1 VELKIKF
8 IGDDLGFYEE
18 IKKRYENLYTSV
30 KFSFSEFSI
39 KKNSDSITVMQM
51 IYEEQIDVIF
61 IDFEDDPLFAYNFS
75 LLVNSNA
82 ELRKKSLCA
91 LHGFNERDKS
101 IDYAL
106 SAEVRINHIK
116 GIEIHDIVFDTIS
129 FIDVDKSK
137 VPAFVSGE
145 DFDILNLEF
154 KVKVCYCTPKY
165 LHVETNTQLE
175 EGQIVELS
183 AHPLDHFIKSKRFRV
198 INEKNSNLFYN
209 SRFSYDLEFTYI
221 DDQFF
226 RSSEQAWLDS
236 IEYEGNK
243 KGYEQ
248 DTSEDFDQMLRLVK
262 MRKNKIKY
270 PKNELEEWV
279 VKNKNESVKKTKVL
293 IFDDSMH
300 LIRETRKIKDTTIK
314 YETGLVYDYYQIRR
328 FNPHLVIFN
337 ITEKQS
343 VEKANEL
350 LEHLSTLDEKI
361 LVCLTNTEDEFKYE
375 KYITFPED
383 LDLKTFKTMITKFN
397 SKIDISTNT
406 ERVFFDI
413 ESKNTFV
420 SAKTSGEI
428 VKLNESEIYFTSK
441 MKIPEWTVFKVM
453 KPISMLLTVVPHL
466 ANNELAKQPDCFRA
480 LVNATTELT
489 KADLR
494 VIINQSLVEEEET
507 DEDSDSDNKSE
518 PKDK

>member
-1 VELKIKF
+1 MELKIKF
-8 IGDDLGFYEE
+8 IGDDEGFYKEVQ
-18 IKKRYENLYTSV
+18 KRYESLYSSI
-30 KFSFSEFSI
+30 KFTFSTFSI
-39 KKNSDSITVMQM
+39 KQNNDSITAMQM
-51 IYEEQIDVIF
+51 IYEEKIDVIF
-61 IDFEDDPLFAYNFS
+61 IDFEDEPLFAHNLS

-129 FIDVDKSK
+129 FVDVDKSK
-137 VPAFVSGE
+137 VPAFVSGAK
-145 DFDILNLEF
+145 FDNLNLEF
-154 KVKVCYCTPKY
+154 KIKVCYCTSKY
-165 LHVETNTQLE
+165 LHIETNTQLE
-175 EGQIVELS
+175 EGKIIELS
-183 AHPLDHFIKSKRFRV
+183 AHPLDHLIGSKRFRV

-209 SRFSYDLEFTYI
+209 SRFSYDLEFTYV

-236 IEYEGNK
+236 IQYEGNK
-243 KGYEQ
+243 LGYEQ
-248 DTSEDFDQMLRLVK
+248 DTGEDFEQMLRLVK

-270 PKNELEEWV
+270 PKIDHLEWIA
-279 VKNKNESVKKTKVL
+279 NHRNESVKKTKVL

-300 LIRETRKIKDTTIK
+300 LIRETRKIKDTIIK

-337 ITEKQS
+337 ITEKQNI
-343 VEKANEL
+343 EKANEL
-350 LEHLSTLDEKI
+350 LDHLSTLDKKI
-361 LVCLTNTEDEFKYE
+361 LVCITNTEEEFKYE
-375 KYITFPED
+375 KYITFPKD
-383 LDLKTFKTMITKFN
+383 LDLATFKTMITKFN
-397 SKIDISTNT
+397 SKVDIKTDS

-420 SAKTSGEI
+420 SSKTTGEI

-441 MKIPEWTVFKVM
+441 MNIPAWTVFKVTR
-453 KPISMLLTVVPHL
+453 PISMLLTVVPHL
-466 ANNELAKQPDCFRA
+466 ANNELAKQPDCYRA
-480 LVNATTELT
+480 LINATTELT

-494 VIINQSLVEEEET
+494 VIINQSLVEEDEADEEV
-507 DEDSDSDNKSE
+507 DQK
-518 PKDK
+518 K